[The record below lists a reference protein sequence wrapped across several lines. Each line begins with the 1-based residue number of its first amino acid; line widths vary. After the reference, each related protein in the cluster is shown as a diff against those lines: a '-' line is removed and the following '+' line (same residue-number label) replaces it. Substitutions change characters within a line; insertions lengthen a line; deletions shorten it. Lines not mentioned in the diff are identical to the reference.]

1 MPVLTVNI
9 KYSKL
14 IDVTEQICDKYCKYP
29 SQPGTQEELDD
40 ICDKCPLNNIM
51 HDDEPEQ
58 EGDDYD
64 DE

>member
-9 KYSKL
+9 RYSKL

-29 SQPGTQEELDD
+29 SQPGTQEELND

-58 EGDDYD
+58 EGDDDD